1 MIWIL
6 AGICFVVVCVV
17 MARATAR
24 PLSEIVVDALYRS
37 AMRASARAV
46 AADRALLTY
55 RAEMARIRAAH
66 TPLYAEVANG

>member
-1 MIWIL
+1 MTWIL
-6 AGICFVVVCVV
+6 AGFCVGVVGVV
-17 MARATAR
+17 MARATTR

-55 RAEMARIRAAH
+55 RTEMAKIRSAH
-66 TPLYAEVANG
+66 TPEYAEVRG